1 MTPQAFFDSD
11 PTQIQQNKRL
21 IAKQLDVEIDA
32 FIFLLGE
39 NPRINANTQKIFST
53 LHQWTLGR
61 VWSNFIV
68 AYGRT
73 TFYHN
78 EMNERAKDN
87 ENFIE
92 DQMAKLGEVKD
103 KLWEIAE
110 RENWHIRMLN
120 GVDKKMDK
128 TDFHN
133 VKISL
138 LNVAQNK
145 YCNTTTIDGMI
156 RENELC
162 WKTPRREPTN
172 LSKYENSY
180 MDEFDDD
187 TYWDIDG
194 VYGEEDEVS
203 YAPDSEYFHIKNMK
217 ILQNYILEFM
227 KSPVKTEKEE
237 IKKDLADDV
246 KLFEGEFQE
255 ILQTEEQLSEM
266 FNNSGINIDECE
278 QKSKTVLKEQKLEIS
293 CPGWSNWESGECST
307 ECGPGSKNSTRMC
320 LDGNYQPIDFEFC
333 QNEYKNDPDYIRDDY
348 CNLGEC
354 RWSEWT
360 PGQCS
365 ANCGGG
371 TRLNTRHCNGLVCIG
386 STISEPEACNT
397 HHCEW
402 DVWEIGGSCSKECG
416 TGQQLSTRRCKGTY
430 CVGAYTKM
438 DDCNTHICAWDNL
451 TVSQRTKMRPD
462 TELTTADIIRDIIK
476 GDKESAKKAY
486 CPKCDSRKDLYQLTY
501 SRKCLG
507 HDCSTSDKTFADY
520 EEITIRCELLVP
532 CEWGNWIV
540 AEGECNEHA
549 DFTTCNKPS
558 EKISIRTCLGD
569 YCEPEGPFQISTT
582 KKEQCKVIPCEWAK
596 WSSWSS
602 CDKSCESG
610 HQTRTRYC
618 NGTGCIGSTTGSQ
631 KCNTQKCPLPTEI
644 SWHLDWAGE
653 SKYAAGTFGFKV
665 YGKNFAGAENV
676 LLYQRKPSHI
686 DHGDR
691 VFVDGDIG
699 TIILEN
705 GTSNGVHLHFEVTRN
720 GKKQEFYCKN
730 CLSSSQSTKLG
741 RLYIDSDMNGNQ
753 GISGAANC
761 KNSCTFV
768 RDYST

>member
-1 MTPQAFFDSD
+1 MEVNIYDTPGFFDSD

-110 RENWHIRMLN
+110 RENWQIIMLN

-278 QKSKTVLKEQKLEIS
+278 QKSK
-293 CPGWSNWESGECST
+293 
-307 ECGPGSKNSTRMC
+307 
-320 LDGNYQPIDFEFC
+320 
-333 QNEYKNDPDYIRDDY
+333 
-348 CNLGEC
+348 
-354 RWSEWT
+354 
-360 PGQCS
+360 
-365 ANCGGG
+365 A
-371 TRLNTRHCNGLVCIG
+371 
-386 STISEPEACNT
+386 
-397 HHCEW
+397 
-402 DVWEIGGSCSKECG
+402 
-416 TGQQLSTRRCKGTY
+416 
-430 CVGAYTKM
+430 
-438 DDCNTHICAWDNL
+438 
-451 TVSQRTKMRPD
+451 
-462 TELTTADIIRDIIK
+462 
-476 GDKESAKKAY
+476 
-486 CPKCDSRKDLYQLTY
+486 
-501 SRKCLG
+501 
-507 HDCSTSDKTFADY
+507 
-520 EEITIRCELLVP
+520 
-532 CEWGNWIV
+532 
-540 AEGECNEHA
+540 
-549 DFTTCNKPS
+549 
-558 EKISIRTCLGD
+558 
-569 YCEPEGPFQISTT
+569 
-582 KKEQCKVIPCEWAK
+582 
-596 WSSWSS
+596 
-602 CDKSCESG
+602 
-610 HQTRTRYC
+610 
-618 NGTGCIGSTTGSQ
+618 
-631 KCNTQKCPLPTEI
+631 
-644 SWHLDWAGE
+644 
-653 SKYAAGTFGFKV
+653 
-665 YGKNFAGAENV
+665 
-676 LLYQRKPSHI
+676 
-686 DHGDR
+686 HG
-691 VFVDGDIG
+691 I
-699 TIILEN
+699 
-705 GTSNGVHLHFEVTRN
+705 
-720 GKKQEFYCKN
+720 
-730 CLSSSQSTKLG
+730 
-741 RLYIDSDMNGNQ
+741 
-753 GISGAANC
+753 
-761 KNSCTFV
+761 
-768 RDYST
+768 